1 MTNNVKRFFS
11 LFLALSL
18 VFGLVVPAAATET
31 DDHSHEQTSKAA
43 PVAETTEE
51 TTKAASDEIQFEV
64 SLDNITVNVE
74 DIEFNVNLKTPL
86 VLTDPDAEIEIDRE
100 DPAIIGFESSL
111 KNITVWDEEA
121 QEPVPLTQDQIDQIL
136 SMYGDY
142 LQYMQDH
149 ADVLGMQ
156 TPFFLD
162 FNDDKDGLGALGEM
176 LALANVS
183 VDAVRAGYMSYED
196 LTGMILNFYYADQLG
211 VQYYGNIVEA
221 ARDEALQA
229 VKDSGAKTE
238 AQKLLVLNDWLAHNC
253 TFDMAY
259 IMNNGKEED
268 ELVMVAENP
277 QEHEHYQ
284 DVLEVMTQ
292 VYTEILTN
300 TFRQQIRDGLK
311 ENVKVQ
317 YYTEAIKNVIY
328 QGALAQAR
336 QQVIEQIRSG
346 EEWKAA
352 YEKAYNEL
360 TGVHDHSATLT
371 VEWEPKKGEKT
382 EEGVQAY
389 EVKITAACEVE
400 EDCEEEL
407 TVGEEVTVTASTT
420 ATCTVAGKTTYTV
433 EGVIVK
439 DSEDN
444 EVSIANPEALT
455 KVVEE
460 EPPLGHDF
468 GEGGKCKREGCE
480 EVKHTHKAVVTLEWS
495 KPDNLKYEASLDSV
509 VCADETCEETLNAS
523 VSTTS
528 KTTRDATCTVDG
540 EITYTAEVTVVDS
553 ENQPVAD
560 VKVENPEQLDVIKAP
575 GHNYENGV
583 CKVCQEKQPVHEHQL
598 TVNVTWDDNN
608 QPSATPTCA
617 NANCPG
623 GLTASATAGEPK
635 LVEEATC
642 AKEGKVKYTATVTVT
657 ENGVE
662 LPATAY
668 TVEGAE
674 HIVTTEKKTHDFN
687 TDGICSRCGA
697 VSESHSHAVTVTLDW
712 KGDQAEAY
720 GECAC
725 KDTFTVQVSVT
736 EVGTAYEAPTCGK
749 EGSRTYEA
757 TIGDVTDSKGNVVA
771 GTAVTPPSNTTNK
784 VSIPATGQHD
794 FNTDGKCSVC
804 GAIDPKHEP
813 RPVEEASSA
822 SATPEFFTFSQ
833 TAATVL
839 EEGEGEQ
846 TEGELTEEEIEEKAT
861 AMADEAVHLDE
872 QVEQIVTGGT
882 DEADT
887 DIEKEAQKAA
897 EDYVKANKPAI
908 NQDPVAFVNGE
919 TVTVENEDGTTTD
932 YKDETFLQETPVT
945 DADGNYV
952 VDDEDNLV
960 MMTIADQFHAGWEQF
975 WADAEKNGLAM
986 DPSQPDVKTSI
997 DDIVTAQMDQPLDDL
1012 GGMTPNEAIPVYAA
1026 QAAEGLTE
1034 GIINNWNGNHIG
1046 ALGSGISVCLGYTK
1060 ALNYLVQCMYPSVYG
1075 KFANSDMS
1083 DASNWKTREELYVT
1097 KEDGSLDIDTGYIVD
1112 CVRIKF
1118 NAPVSMFGSPED
1130 SFTGDHYWNAVKV
1143 DGKWY
1148 YIDPCYVDIYTEV
1161 MNRDRVET
1169 DGHMNH
1175 MYFLFS
1181 DDSARE
1187 LYDGYMEEIR
1197 SLYEGIATDTSYEDS
1212 WVSRIK
1218 SNTYFVDGYAY
1229 YAYDSSDLISLMQD
1243 ANNNFE
1249 SIDEDETLYKIVRH
1263 QLTNTD
1269 AGDDG
1274 DTNYEALVEFNH
1286 KDDPDNEDE
1295 ASVARILNP
1304 ETGAME
1310 NSDLLTELYARH
1322 ETYAQIYPSI
1332 AINASFYNDKMYFNL
1347 ANCILSYDIATG
1359 EVKIVKEYN
1368 TVSASRDK
1376 TIPFGGMAFTID
1388 SNGTHTVENAPVA
1401 GMTIKDDGQMYVSVA
1416 TRFGF
1421 ISGKSD
1427 LCDPAS
1433 DGYGYEYEE
1442 SNYNPNYNSYMN
1454 QKLGDYE
1461 GDLEGTGFTKEDND
1475 NDEFMWSANFVEKL
1489 SMSHLDGSSHSYESV
1504 SVPATCGVDAYTEN
1518 RCTSCGASEDG
1529 SRVYEEGT
1537 DLDHHFV
1544 EFHETYYT
1552 KGDNGNFNTGD
1563 CCVCTI
1569 CGFAVTD
1576 PKEDADDEDQQAYDA
1591 IKATAGHTYEPVDG
1605 VWAEDNASV
1614 TFSKVECSS
1623 VCPDRKTKLDCLLSD
1638 DFITLNLD
1646 EETTLEATAED
1657 VEGGSCTE
1665 GFDTRYVAEGTA
1677 IANGKQIAVTATKY
1691 VEGEPIEG
1699 GCVIDSET
1707 WEFDG
1712 VNHWHECSVCGT
1724 KYDEAAHE
1732 FDESGLAC
1740 TICEYVNEGVARIS
1754 GDNRVKTA
1762 LKIAETL
1769 KETLKKDT
1777 FDSII
1782 IVNGANEKFPDPL
1795 TGSYLASVAKA
1806 PILMCNVS
1814 SVSQETLDFIQEN
1827 LDSNGKI
1834 YLLGGVGSISKEV
1847 EAKIGELA
1855 KNVVRLAGDNRYA
1868 TNLKILE
1875 EAEKLAGASAGEI
1888 LIARGDNFADSLS
1901 ASATG
1906 LPILVV
1912 DGNGKLRQDQKDY
1925 LLAHKTCT
1933 VTILGGVNSVSEDI
1947 REEIETL
1954 LDKDGEVDRV
1964 AGNTRGETSVAI
1976 AERYFPNAK
1985 FATITY
1991 SQGPADGLCGGV
2003 LANALNAPMLL
2014 TNASQAGVTNGYIA
2028 GHNILSGYILGG
2040 PNSVSDDTAREAFGL
2055 AEDAQIKTK

>member
-11 LFLALSL
+11 LFLAMSL

-31 DDHSHEQTSKAA
+31 DDHSHEQTSVAYAA
-43 PVAETTEE
+43 VETAGE

-74 DIEFNVNLKTPL
+74 DIEFNVSLKTPL

-111 KNITVWDEEA
+111 KNITVWDEET
-121 QEPVPLTQDQIDQIL
+121 QQHVPLTQDQIDQIL

-142 LQYMQDH
+142 LQFMQDN

-183 VDAVRAGYMSYED
+183 VDAVRAGYMSYDD
-196 LTGMILNFYYADQLG
+196 LVGMILNFYYADQLG
-211 VQYYGNIVEA
+211 VQYYGDIVEQ

-238 AQKLLVLNDWLAHNC
+238 AQKLLVLNDWLAHRN

-268 ELVMVAENP
+268 ELVMVAEDP

-311 ENVKVQ
+311 ESVKVQ

-336 QQVIEQIRSG
+336 QQVIEQIRSS

-371 VEWEPKKGEKT
+371 VVWEPKEGEKT
-382 EEGVQAY
+382 EKGVQAY

-468 GEGGKCKREGCE
+468 DEDGKCKRKDCE

-495 KPDNLKYEASLDSV
+495 KPDNLKYEASVKSV
-509 VCADETCEETLNAS
+509 DCEDTTCEETLNAS

-528 KTTRDATCTVDG
+528 KTTKDATCTVDG

-560 VKVENPEQLDVIKAP
+560 VKVEYPEQLDVIKAP

-623 GLTASATAGEPK
+623 GLTASATAGEPE

-668 TVEGAE
+668 TVKGAE
-674 HIVTTEKKTHDFN
+674 HIATTEKKTHAFN
-687 TDGICSRCGA
+687 ADGICDNCGA
-697 VSESHSHAVTVTLDW
+697 VSESHSHEVTVTLDW
-712 KGDQAEAY
+712 NDDQAEAR

-725 KDTFTVQVSVT
+725 KDTFDVEVSVT
-736 EVGTAYEAPTCGK
+736 EVETAYEAPTCGK

-757 TIGDVTDSKGNVVA
+757 TIGAVTDSKGNVVA
-771 GTAVTPPSNTTNK
+771 RTAVTLPSNTTNK
-784 VSIPATGQHD
+784 VTISATGDHS
-794 FNTDGKCSVC
+794 FGTGPTCEIC
-804 GAIDPKHEP
+804 GAPNPDYEP
-813 RPVEEASSA
+813 RTEAEASSA

-833 TAATVL
+833 TAATVQ
-839 EEGEGEQ
+839 EEDEG
-846 TEGELTEEEIEEKAT
+846 GLTEEEIEEKAT

-882 DEADT
+882 DEVDT

-897 EDYVKANKPAI
+897 EDYVKANEPAI

-932 YKDETFLQETPVT
+932 YKDETFLQKTPVT

-952 VDDEDNLV
+952 VDDEGNLV
-960 MMTIADQFHAGWEQF
+960 MMTIAEQFHAGWEQF
-975 WADAEKNGLAM
+975 WADAEENGLAM
-986 DPSQPDVKTSI
+986 DPSQPDVKTYI

-1060 ALNYLVQCMYPSVYG
+1060 ALNYLVQCMHPDVYG
-1075 KFANSDMS
+1075 KYSSSNMAN
-1083 DASNWKTREELYVT
+1083 ANEWKTREEIYRT
-1097 KEDGSLDIDTGYIVD
+1097 NEDGSLDIDSGYIVD

-1181 DDSARE
+1181 DDTARE
-1187 LYDGYMEEIR
+1187 LYDGYMDEIR
-1197 SLYEGIATDTSYEDS
+1197 SLYQDIATHTDYEDA

-1218 SNTYFVDGYAY
+1218 SNTYFDGGYAY
-1229 YAYDSSDLISLMQD
+1229 YAYDSSDLITLMQD
-1243 ANNNFE
+1243 ANNDFE
-1249 SIDEDETLYKIVRH
+1249 NINEDETIYRIVRH

-1274 DTNYEALVEFNH
+1274 DTNFETLIIFNH

-1295 ASVARILNP
+1295 ASVAKVRNSAGEL
-1304 ETGAME
+1304 E
-1310 NSDLLTELYARH
+1310 NNDLLTELYARH

-1332 AINASFYNDKMYFNL
+1332 AINASLYNGKMYFNL
-1347 ANCILSYDIATG
+1347 ANCILSYDISSG

-1368 TVSASRDK
+1368 TVKASRDN
-1376 TIPFGGMAFTID
+1376 TNPFGGMAFTID

-1421 ISGKSD
+1421 ISGKEAVNDQS
-1427 LCDPAS
+1427 S
-1433 DGYGYEYEE
+1433 YGYEFQE

-1454 QKLGDYE
+1454 QKIGDFGGQIE
-1461 GDLEGTGFTKEDND
+1461 GISKEEND

-1489 SMSHLDGSSHSYESV
+1489 TMSHLDGSSHSYAETSV
-1504 SVPATCGVDAYTEN
+1504 AATCGVDAFTEN
-1518 RCTSCGASEDG
+1518 RCTTCGASEPG

-1537 DLDHHFV
+1537 ALDHHFV

-1552 KGDNGNFNTGD
+1552 RDDNDNFNTGD

-1591 IKATAGHTYEPVDG
+1591 VKATAGHTYEAVDG

-1614 TFSKVECSS
+1614 TFSKLECDS
-1623 VCPDRKTKLDCLLSD
+1623 VCPDRKTKLDCLLD
-1638 DFITLNLD
+1638 DNTITMELAEEVTL
-1646 EETTLEATAED
+1646 ETTMSKSGLCPEGVTYIYEASGEAT
-1657 VEGGSCTE
+1657 
-1665 GFDTRYVAEGTA
+1665 
-1677 IANGKQIAVTATKY
+1677 
-1691 VEGEPIEG
+1691 
-1699 GCVIDSET
+1699 
-1707 WEFDG
+1707 
-1712 VNHWHECSVCGT
+1712 
-1724 KYDEAAHE
+1724 
-1732 FDESGLAC
+1732 
-1740 TICEYVNEGVARIS
+1740 
-1754 GDNRVKTA
+1754 
-1762 LKIAETL
+1762 
-1769 KETLKKDT
+1769 
-1777 FDSII
+1777 
-1782 IVNGANEKFPDPL
+1782 
-1795 TGSYLASVAKA
+1795 
-1806 PILMCNVS
+1806 
-1814 SVSQETLDFIQEN
+1814 
-1827 LDSNGKI
+1827 
-1834 YLLGGVGSISKEV
+1834 
-1847 EAKIGELA
+1847 
-1855 KNVVRLAGDNRYA
+1855 
-1868 TNLKILE
+1868 
-1875 EAEKLAGASAGEI
+1875 
-1888 LIARGDNFADSLS
+1888 
-1901 ASATG
+1901 
-1906 LPILVV
+1906 V
-1912 DGNGKLRQDQKDY
+1912 DG
-1925 LLAHKTCT
+1925 KT
-1933 VTILGGVNSVSEDI
+1933 VPYSVRKIVHGD
-1947 REEIETL
+1947 
-1954 LDKDGEVDRV
+1954 
-1964 AGNTRGETSVAI
+1964 
-1976 AERYFPNAK
+1976 
-1985 FATITY
+1985 
-1991 SQGPADGLCGGV
+1991 PADHQYV
-2003 LANALNAPMLL
+2003 
-2014 TNASQAGVTNGYIA
+2014 
-2028 GHNILSGYILGG
+2028 
-2040 PNSVSDDTAREAFGL
+2040 
-2055 AEDAQIKTK
+2055 